1 MKQTIIKGVLISCI
15 AASLISC
22 NGRKEEPAAI
32 VVDKEQIKKDIQARE
47 NEFSTLYNNNEMKS
61 IGYYADDATSF
72 YPNRAPLVGKPAIV
86 DFLKTGLIS
95 NTDKLT
101 FTTSEVFPSSDGN
114 QIVEI
119 GHFTLVDS
127 ANMTINTG
135 NYMSL
140 FEKRNGK
147 YVCLRDMSAS
157 DISDK

>member
-1 MKQTIIKGVLISCI
+1 MKHKIVNGVLISCI
-15 AASLISC
+15 TASLISC
-22 NGRKEEPAAI
+22 NAQKEEPAAV

-47 NEFSTLYNNNEMKS
+47 DEFAAVYNANEMKS
-61 IGYYADDATSF
+61 IGYYSDDAISF
-72 YPNRAPLVGKPAIV
+72 YPNREPLVGKPAIV
-86 DFLKTGLIS
+86 DFLKTGMIS

-101 FTTSEVFPSSDGN
+101 FKTSEVFPSSDGI

-127 ANMTINTG
+127 ANATINTG

-157 DISDK
+157 DIPAN